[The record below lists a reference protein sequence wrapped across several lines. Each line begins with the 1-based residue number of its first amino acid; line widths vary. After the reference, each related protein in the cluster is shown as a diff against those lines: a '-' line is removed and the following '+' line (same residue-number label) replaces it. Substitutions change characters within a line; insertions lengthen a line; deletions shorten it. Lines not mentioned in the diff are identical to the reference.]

1 VAERK
6 KAQGKDPSFRKAVE
20 EVEAILLRLEAE
32 EVDIDD
38 LSREVGRAVE
48 LIKLCR
54 SKLEK
59 TDSEVRRLVADLEAE
74 PGTAAEDGAAP
85 EAADPEEGNTGL
97 PF

>member
-1 VAERK
+1 VADRK
-6 KAQGKDPSFRKAVE
+6 KARDREPSFREAVE

-38 LSREVGRAVE
+38 LSREVARAVE

-54 SKLEK
+54 GKLEK
-59 TDSEVRRLVADLEAE
+59 TDGEVRRLVADLEAE
-74 PGTAAEDGAAP
+74 PGAAVADAAAP
-85 EAADPEEGNTGL
+85 ESAAEEEGDVDL

>member
-6 KAQGKDPSFRKAVE
+6 KARDREPSFREAVE

-59 TDSEVRRLVADLEAE
+59 TDGEVRRLVADLETE
-74 PGTAAEDGAAP
+74 PGATAADAAAP
-85 EAADPEEGNTGL
+85 EAAAAEEGDADP